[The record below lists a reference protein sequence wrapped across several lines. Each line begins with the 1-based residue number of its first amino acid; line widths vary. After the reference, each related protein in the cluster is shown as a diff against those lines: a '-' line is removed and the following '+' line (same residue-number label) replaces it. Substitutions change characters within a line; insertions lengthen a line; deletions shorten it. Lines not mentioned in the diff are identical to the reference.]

1 MGTKIHFTS
10 EQIKD
15 IIDLYVN
22 QLMPS
27 TKIGQKYGCSYMT
40 ITKILKD
47 NNIQILDR
55 RAICNKYDLDKDIL
69 PLYNKGIS
77 LTKIA
82 KQFNTS
88 RHTLSKELKA
98 KGIEIINHQN
108 ETKFNEHIFDVIDT
122 EEKAYWL
129 GFIFADG
136 YIDSSPLE
144 ENKKSK
150 YGFEL
155 SLKGSDAEH
164 LHKFNE
170 FMGHNKDNVKI
181 GYVNCNGKRC
191 VRCRWYVSNKHLWN
205 TLNSLG
211 CTPRKS
217 LILKFPEKRIF
228 QDTSLIRHFIRGYF
242 DGGYYKNI
250 KTFSPICT
258 FLGTKEF
265 LQVLCS
271 YCELLTDRTINHK
284 SNENVYEVSCTHN
297 IASKLLHYLYDD
309 ANIYLQIK
317 YNRAIFL
324 WNSCRSLEKL
334 SEFLQTN
341 IGEGCDANTEI
352 TTETKESVA
361 SQSVELEPE
370 KSE

>member
-98 KGIEIINHQN
+98 RGIEIINHQN

-144 ENKKSK
+144 ENKKSR
-150 YGFEL
+150 YGFEI
-155 SLKGSDAEH
+155 SLKGSDVEH

-170 FMGHNKDNVKI
+170 FMGHNKNNVKI

-191 VRCRWYVSNKHLWN
+191 VRCRWGIVNKHLWN
-205 TLNSLG
+205 TLNNLG

-217 LILKFPEKRIF
+217 LTLKFPSLSIF
-228 QDTSLIRHFIRGYF
+228 QNKKLIIDFIRGYL
-242 DGGYYKNI
+242 DGDGSISYIKSNPNI
-250 KTFSPICT
+250 DESNYSPRVSILSTEQFLTILQKITRRGIIKSTKSNCYVLTFSQHESR
-258 FLGTKEF
+258 F
-265 LQVLCS
+265 
-271 YCELLTDRTINHK
+271 
-284 SNENVYEVSCTHN
+284 
-297 IASKLLHYLYDD
+297 LLHKLYDN
-309 ANIYLQIK
+309 ATIYLDRK
-317 YNRAIFL
+317 YKRAKFFE
-324 WNSCRSLEKL
+324 NSCRSAKELAEL
-334 SEFLQTN
+334 LA
-341 IGEGCDANTEI
+341 GENGEDCDVNPVVNEDSN
-352 TTETKESVA
+352 ES
-361 SQSVELEPE
+361 SSL
-370 KSE
+370 

>member
-1 MGTKIHFTS
+1 
-10 EQIKD
+10 
-15 IIDLYVN
+15 
-22 QLMPS
+22 
-27 TKIGQKYGCSYMT
+27 
-40 ITKILKD
+40 
-47 NNIQILDR
+47 
-55 RAICNKYDLDKDIL
+55 
-69 PLYNKGIS
+69 
-77 LTKIA
+77 
-82 KQFNTS
+82 
-88 RHTLSKELKA
+88 
-98 KGIEIINHQN
+98 
-108 ETKFNEHIFDVIDT
+108 
-122 EEKAYWL
+122 
-129 GFIFADG
+129 
-136 YIDSSPLE
+136 
-144 ENKKSK
+144 
-150 YGFEL
+150 
-155 SLKGSDAEH
+155 
-164 LHKFNE
+164 
-170 FMGHNKDNVKI
+170 MGHNKDNVKI

-191 VRCRWYVSNKHLWN
+191 VRCRWHVANKHLWN

-217 LILKFPEKRIF
+217 LTLKFPEKRIF
-228 QDTSLIRHFIRGYF
+228 QDTSLIKHFIRGYF
-242 DGGYYKNI
+242 DGDGCLSYYKNV

-284 SNENVYEVSCTHN
+284 SNENVYEAHN

-309 ANIYLQIK
+309 ANIYLQRK

-324 WNSCRSLEKL
+324 WNGCRSLEKL

-341 IGEGCDANTEI
+341 IGEGWDANTEI

>member
-98 KGIEIINHQN
+98 RGIEIINHQN

-150 YGFEL
+150 YGFEI
-155 SLKGSDAEH
+155 SLKGSDAGH

-191 VRCRWYVSNKHLWN
+191 VRCRWYVANKHLWN

-211 CTPRKS
+211 CTSRKS
-217 LILKFPEKRIF
+217 LTLKFPSLSIF
-228 QDTSLIRHFIRGYF
+228 QNKKLIIDFIRGYL
-242 DGGYYKNI
+242 DGDGSISYIKSNPNI
-250 KTFSPICT
+250 DESNYSPRVSILSTEQFLTILQKITRRGIIKPTKSSCYVLTFSRHESR
-258 FLGTKEF
+258 F
-265 LQVLCS
+265 
-271 YCELLTDRTINHK
+271 
-284 SNENVYEVSCTHN
+284 
-297 IASKLLHYLYDD
+297 LLHKLYDN
-309 ANIYLQIK
+309 ATIYLDRK
-317 YNRAIFL
+317 YKRAKFFE
-324 WNSCRSLEKL
+324 NSCRSAKELAEL
-334 SEFLQTN
+334 LAGEN
-341 IGEGCDANTEI
+341 GEGCDVNPVVNEDSN
-352 TTETKESVA
+352 ES
-361 SQSVELEPE
+361 SSL
-370 KSE
+370 